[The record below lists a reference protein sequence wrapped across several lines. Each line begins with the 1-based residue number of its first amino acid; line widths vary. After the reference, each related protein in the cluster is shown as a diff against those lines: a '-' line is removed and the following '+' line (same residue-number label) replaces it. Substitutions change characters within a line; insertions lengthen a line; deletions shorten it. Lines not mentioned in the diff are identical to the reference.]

1 MHSADIA
8 QAHERRR
15 LRRFPAADLT
25 AELRLKRTLIG
36 GWTAAEP
43 HDFTRTGMAVEAKD
57 LTLEQGDL
65 VEVRLRLALDIGE
78 LKVDKLI
85 AVVRNI
91 HPAGDQPR
99 FGLEFDFQASRQM
112 KSLTTQAQLGRIEG
126 ILDRSEKLRRRI
138 APSLEAAQGGG
149 NGPT

>member
-1 MHSADIA
+1 M
-8 QAHERRR
+8 
-15 LRRFPAADLT
+15 
-25 AELRLKRTLIG
+25 KRTLIG
-36 GWTAAEP
+36 GWMAVDP
-43 HDFTRTGMAVEAKD
+43 HDFTRSGMAVEADGLK
-57 LTLEQGDL
+57 LELGDV
-65 VEVRLRLALDIGE
+65 VEVKLQLALDIGD

-91 HPAGDQPR
+91 HKDGNHPR
-99 FGLEFDFQASRQM
+99 FGLEFDFQASRHM

-149 NGPT
+149 H